1 MEIHSQ
7 RFGDGFVEVY
17 DKWYVEEV
25 HKSGVVGTSVFCHP
39 FDTRKDAEEA
49 VDANIEKFKA
59 IEGLVKVRLL
69 HEVHTHTIVRQPA
82 EDYREVD
89 AADGDGN
96 TETK

>member
-39 FDTRKDAEEA
+39 FNSRKDAEHAIE
-49 VDANIEKFKA
+49 ANIEKFKA
-59 IEGLVKVRLL
+59 IEGLVSIRTIK
-69 HEVHTHTIVRQPA
+69 EVHTHTIVRMPPQ
-82 EDYREVD
+82 DFMD
-89 AADGDGN
+89 FAAINGN

>member
-7 RFGDGFVEVY
+7 RFRDGFVEVY

-39 FDTRKDAEEA
+39 FNSRWEAEEA
-49 VDANIEKFKA
+49 INANIERFRGIKNLDSIRIIK
-59 IEGLVKVRLL
+59 
-69 HEVHTHTIVRQPA
+69 EVHTHTIVRMPPQ
-82 EDYREVD
+82 DFMD
-89 AADGDGN
+89 SAAINGN